1 MLAVGFVQL
10 LAGDRRKG
18 SMFKYPY
25 TVPPNGKVSKATKN
39 AIPFTGWLAVFEPE
53 LSGALDVYEAHIRT
67 NPGFL
72 QSVQAIKTDEVMDYH
87 YHIDDP
93 ADPDGGKIDNPGIPR
108 CWALLDQCPEGAARL
123 RAMLSALRS
132 DTVASANNVPVA
144 VGQPMPEVTLTMPA
158 TSQTYVDFAAGE
170 HGRLKYLDGA
180 NDQPVKKQN
189 LTTASPDHPIPA
201 GHEFSLFPTLP
212 NNLEHFWEL
221 TYDDQMCK
229 VQGTKREV
237 DVEKAKRYA
246 NDGKSRVKCAIR
258 CRIHQIEEKGERMPP
273 TEEALFH
280 STTDV
285 MFKNAM
291 VACDYQRVANIG
303 THMKDYRKMLSEI
316 QQARATIKAKRKS
329 RLK

>member
-1 MLAVGFVQL
+1 
-10 LAGDRRKG
+10 
-18 SMFKYPY
+18 
-25 TVPPNGKVSKATKN
+25 
-39 AIPFTGWLAVFEPE
+39 
-53 LSGALDVYEAHIRT
+53 
-67 NPGFL
+67 
-72 QSVQAIKTDEVMDYH
+72 
-87 YHIDDP
+87 
-93 ADPDGGKIDNPGIPR
+93 
-108 CWALLDQCPEGAARL
+108 
-123 RAMLSALRS
+123 MLSALRS
-132 DTVASANNVPVA
+132 DTVASANQPPVA
-144 VGQPMPEVTLTMPA
+144 IGQQMPVVSLTMPA
-158 TSQTYVDFAAGE
+158 TAQTYVDFAAGE
-170 HGRLKYLDGA
+170 HGRLRHFDAASNL
-180 NDQPVKKQN
+180 PVVKEE

-221 TYDDQMCK
+221 TYDDQMRK

-291 VACDYQRVANIG
+291 VDCDYQRVANIG
-303 THMKDYRKMLSEI
+303 THMKDYRKMLSDI
-316 QQARATIKAKRKS
+316 QQARATIKAERKS